1 MAGLAQQLFAVG
13 QMVGQD
19 GANFRYEGG
28 GGSYH
33 GQAPSLRGG
42 GGDGSNAGLAKAA
55 GLMGQAFAGSGSAE
69 AAPDYSLKGQMET
82 DNTQYG
88 LMGQP
93 KEGLGADMQYKPQA
107 MPQQSPYAL
116 QNTQGLN
123 YQQPSGWSTFF
134 Q

>member
-19 GANFRYEGG
+19 GANFQYTGG

-33 GQAPSLRGG
+33 GQAPRPQSQ
-42 GGDGSNAGLAKAA
+42 GDGSNEGLSKAA
-55 GLMGQAFAGSGSAE
+55 GLMGQTMAGDKQE
-69 AAPDYSLKGQMET
+69 AGMDYSLKTAVQE
-82 DNTQYG
+82 DNPQYG
-88 LMGQP
+88 LMGKPQ
-93 KEGLGADMQYKPQA
+93 EGLGAGMQYNPQ
-107 MPQQSPYAL
+107 QLQTQSPYAL

>member
-19 GANFRYEGG
+19 GANFQYTGG

-33 GQAPSLRGG
+33 GQAPNPQSGG
-42 GGDGSNAGLAKAA
+42 GGGSNAGLANAA
-55 GLMGQAFAGSGSAE
+55 GLMGQSMAGSKQEPGM
-69 AAPDYSLKGQMET
+69 DYSLKTAVQE
-82 DNTQYG
+82 DNPQYG
-88 LMGQP
+88 LMGKPQ
-93 KEGLGADMQYKPQA
+93 EGLGAGMQYKPQ
-107 MPQQSPYAL
+107 PLQTQSPYAL